1 MVITRGKG
9 EWGEREEGKGW
20 INGDRRRLDFGQ

>member
-9 EWGEREEGKGW
+9 EWGEFEEGKGEV
-20 INGDRRRLDFGQ
+20 NGDGRRLHLV